1 MRVYTSATRH
11 CAPHSAIL
19 FSRLPVRLRLR
30 TSGSHIHS
38 VSDFVFTLLLIYSSH
53 SWGSSCFG
61 LCNQHVSNSNF
72 GLSDSPGLQF
82 PESGSF
88 YSPVQLYVIDLGCS
102 DFGIV
107 ILPVSPTVFELASP
121 GFRSFISPVTAV
133 QASMNSSASSSLPA
147 VK

>member
-1 MRVYTSATRH
+1 MSIPPPLATALLIPPS
-11 CAPHSAIL
+11 CSVVCL
-19 FSRLPVRLRLR
+19 SD
-30 TSGSHIHS
+30 S
-38 VSDFVFTLLLIYSSH
+38 VSGLQAATYTQSVISFSPLLLIYSSH

-88 YSPVQLYVIDLGCS
+88 YSPVQLYVIDVGCS

-121 GFRSFISPVTAV
+121 GFRSVISPVTAV